1 MNSTSEMELKTEHS
15 YTLVNQAINIRKS
28 NKGVTKEIED
38 ISNKN
43 RQRFKGT
50 KTQDKKM
57 DKQKIQLSSN
67 KNQYTEQ
74 NKQYKNKNNKGFFYF

>member
-1 MNSTSEMELKTEHS
+1 MNSTSEMEHKTEHS

-38 ISNKN
+38 ISNNN
-43 RQRFKGT
+43 RLRFKGI

-57 DKQKIQLSSN
+57 DKQKIHLSSN

-74 NKQYKNKNNKGFFYF
+74 NKQYKNNIGFFCF